1 MRKEELIEALQEALN
16 SKRVIDNDTH
26 KIHHQFI
33 EMMIKKEE
41 RSVER
46 WEKIKTQVWGW
57 GIVAVLSA
65 IGTAVYKTF
74 FHS

>member
-1 MRKEELIEALQEALN
+1 MNKEELVEALQEALN
-16 SKRVIDNDTH
+16 SKRVINDEAH

-41 RSVER
+41 RRIER
-46 WEKIKTQVWGW
+46 WEKIKAQTWAW
-57 GIVAVLSA
+57 GIISVLGI